1 MYSKKLLSL
10 LIILSISIICII
22 PAFAEDFKISN
33 LKFGYG
39 AKDGDLRKITE
50 ETTTIKALGNHEI
63 PVNDKTEKSTLTGI
77 SFDYEGAVEGAILR
91 MKMPDAGNFYNH
103 EGKTVAEN
111 VNFYDYQLKFDK
123 EKGNYIKTIAMLSS
137 DPYGKYTFEI
147 IYKDNILG
155 SVDFEYVALEK
166 EEFSISDLKFGYAIK
181 DGDSKQITEETTEI
195 KAVGN
200 YETEVNGKMEKSTL
214 TGISFDYKGGVEGV
228 ILRIKMPKSGK
239 FYNYKGETVAEDVT
253 SYDYPIK
260 FEKEKGNYI
269 KTIAILPSDPYGKY
283 IFEII
288 YKDNVLGS
296 IEFKYSEESNSKE
309 K

>member
-1 MYSKKLLSL
+1 MCSKKLLSL

-50 ETTTIKALGNHEI
+50 ETTTIKALGNQEI
-63 PVNDKTEKSTLTGI
+63 PVNDKMEKSTLIGI

-103 EGKTVAEN
+103 EGKAVAEN
-111 VNFYDYQLKFDK
+111 VNFYDYQIKFDK

-147 IYKDNILG
+147 IYKDNIVG
-155 SVDFEYVALEK
+155 SVDFNYVSLEK
-166 EEFSISDLKFGYAIK
+166 EEFSISNVKFGYAVK
-181 DGDSKQITEETTEI
+181 DGDKKEITQETTEI

-228 ILRIKMPKSGK
+228 ILRIKMPESGK
-239 FYNYKGETVAEDVT
+239 FYNYKGETVAENT
-253 SYDYPIK
+253 TTYDYKLK
-260 FEKEKGNYI
+260 FDNEAGKYI
-269 KTIAILPSDPYGKY
+269 KTIAFLSSDPYGTY
-283 IFEII
+283 TFEII
-288 YKDNVLGS
+288 HKDKVLGS
-296 IEFKYSEESNSKE
+296 VEFNYKE

>member
-1 MYSKKLLSL
+1 MCSKKLLSL

-50 ETTTIKALGNHEI
+50 ETTTIKALGNQEI
-63 PVNDKTEKSTLTGI
+63 PVNDKMEKSTLIGI

-103 EGKTVAEN
+103 EGKAVAEN
-111 VNFYDYQLKFDK
+111 VNFYDYQIKFDK

-147 IYKDNILG
+147 IYKDNIAG
-155 SVDFEYVALEK
+155 SVDFNYVSLGK
-166 EEFSISDLKFGYAIK
+166 EEFSISNVKFGYAVK
-181 DGDSKQITEETTEI
+181 DGDKKEITEETTEI

-228 ILRIKMPKSGK
+228 ILRIKMPESGK
-239 FYNYKGETVAEDVT
+239 FYNYKGETVAENT
-253 SYDYPIK
+253 TTYDYQLK
-260 FEKEKGNYI
+260 FDSDNGNYI
-269 KTIAILPSDPYGKY
+269 KTIAFLSSDPYGTY

-288 YKDNVLGS
+288 HKDKVLGS
-296 IEFKYSEESNSKE
+296 VEFNYKE

>member
-10 LIILSISIICII
+10 LIILSISIACLL

-39 AKDGDLRKITE
+39 VKEGDLRKITE
-50 ETTTIKALGNHEI
+50 ETTTIKSIGNHEI
-63 PVNDKTEKSTLTGI
+63 SVNDKMEKSTLIGI
-77 SFDYEGAVEGAILR
+77 SFDYEGSVEGAILR

-111 VNFYDYQLKFDK
+111 VNFYDYQIKFDK

-155 SVDFEYVALEK
+155 SVDFDYLPIEK
-166 EEFSISDLKFGYAIK
+166 GEFSISNLKFGYAVK
-181 DGDSKQITEETTEI
+181 DGDKKEITEETTDI

-200 YETEVNGKMEKSTL
+200 YETEVNGKMEKTTL
-214 TGISFDYKGGVEGV
+214 TGISFDYKDGVEGV

-239 FYNYKGETVAEDVT
+239 FYNYKGETVAEDVE

-260 FEKEKGNYI
+260 FDKERGNYI
-269 KTIAILPSDPYGKY
+269 KTIAMLYSDPYGTY
-283 IFEII
+283 TFEII
-288 YKDNVLGS
+288 HKDKVLGS
-296 IEFKYSEESNSKE
+296 IEFNYKE